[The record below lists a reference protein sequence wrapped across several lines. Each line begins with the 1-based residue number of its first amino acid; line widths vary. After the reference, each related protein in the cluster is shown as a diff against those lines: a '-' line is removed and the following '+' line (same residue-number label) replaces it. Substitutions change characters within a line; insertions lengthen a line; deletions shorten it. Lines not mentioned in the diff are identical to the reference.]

1 MNQAKA
7 ECKSCFL
14 RFFPLRIFA
23 FARIRKKKRMKQLQS
38 MNGKAREC
46 KRYNPKFDA
55 SVVVNFLSQA
65 IFAFLGVW

>member
-1 MNQAKA
+1 M
-7 ECKSCFL
+7 
-14 RFFPLRIFA
+14 RTG
-23 FARIRKKKRMKQLQS
+23 KKKRMKHLQS

-46 KRYNPKFDA
+46 KRYNQKFYA